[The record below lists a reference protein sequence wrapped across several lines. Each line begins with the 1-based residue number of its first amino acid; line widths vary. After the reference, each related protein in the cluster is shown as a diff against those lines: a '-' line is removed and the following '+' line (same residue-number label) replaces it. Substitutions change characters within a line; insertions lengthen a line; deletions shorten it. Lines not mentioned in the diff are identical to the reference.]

1 VITAT
6 VRQVAARALIA
17 LAAVAA
23 LALATAS
30 ARAMTIERVLSP
42 GGIEAWLVRDRT
54 LPLIALEFAI
64 RGTADQ
70 DPADKPGVASMAT
83 ALLDEGA
90 GPYDAAAFH
99 ALLERKAIELSF
111 RAGRDYFRGT
121 LRTLKEHRDEAFNAL
136 RLALNEPRFDPAD
149 VERMRAQIMSGLR
162 RESVNPRDIASR
174 SWWATA
180 FPGHP
185 YGRPVSGT
193 LESVPGITADDL
205 RAYHSRV
212 LGREHL
218 KIALV
223 GDIDP
228 ETAGQLLDRTFGALP
243 ATVEL
248 APVPNAAPQGLGRRI
263 VIHLDV
269 PQAAVTFG
277 GSGIARSDPDFMA
290 AYIVNHIL
298 GGGSF
303 SSRLYREVR
312 EKRGLA
318 YGVSDSLV
326 WLNHAALLIGSTA
339 TRADATGQTIEIIEQ
354 EIRRLADEGPTE
366 EEFTKA
372 KTYLIGSFALGLDTS
387 NRIASQLVQMQL
399 DDLGIDY
406 IERRG
411 SLIDAVTLA
420 DAKRVAKRL
429 LSGGLLVTV
438 VGRPTGVTSTEAGEA
453 GASPGQP
460 GQPHPAP
467 AGRGP

>member
-1 VITAT
+1 
-6 VRQVAARALIA
+6 
-17 LAAVAA
+17 
-23 LALATAS
+23 
-30 ARAMTIERVLSP
+30 M
-42 GGIEAWLVRDRT
+42 RDRT

-64 RGTADQ
+64 RGSADQ
-70 DPADKPGVASMAT
+70 DPADKPGVANLAT

-99 ALLERKAIELSF
+99 ALLERKAIELTF

-121 LRTLKEHRDEAFNAL
+121 LRTLKENRDEAFNAL

-162 RESVNPRDIASR
+162 RESVNPRDISSR

-180 FPGHP
+180 FPRHP
-185 YGRPVSGT
+185 YGRPVAGT
-193 LESVPGITADDL
+193 LESVPAITADEL

-218 KIALV
+218 KIAVV

-228 ETAGQLLDRTFGALP
+228 ETAGHLLDRTFGALP
-243 ATVEL
+243 TTVEL

-263 VIHLDV
+263 VIQLDV
-269 PQAAVTFG
+269 PQAAMTFG
-277 GSGIARSDPDFMA
+277 GPGIARSDPDFMA

-326 WLNHAALLIGSTA
+326 WLSHAAVLIGSTA
-339 TRADATGQTIEIIEQ
+339 TRADATGQTIEVIEQ
-354 EIRRLADEGPTE
+354 EIRRLADEGPDE
-366 EEFTKA
+366 EELAKA

-387 NRIASQLVQMQL
+387 NRIASQLLQMQL
-399 DDLGIDY
+399 DNLGIDY
-406 IERRG
+406 IERRE
-411 SLIDAVTLA
+411 SLIDVVTLA

-438 VGRPTGVTSTEAGEA
+438 VGRPKGVASTEGGEA
-453 GASPGQP
+453 GASPGQLD
-460 GQPHPAP
+460 QPHQAP
-467 AGRGP
+467 VGRAP